1 MPPPR
6 TSGPFAKLLGVELV
20 REDDQGSELWLD
32 VREDHQREGAIVHGG
47 VMMSLLDM
55 AMAATVARTLKE
67 GERTMS
73 VTINTEFMRPFSSG
87 RLIARARLE
96 RRGRTM
102 GFPVG
107 ELTDA
112 EGKMI
117 ARATGV
123 WAIVD
128 AKGAKEAKRAK

>member
-1 MPPPR
+1 MPAPR
-6 TSGPFAKLLGVELV
+6 ASGRFAEFLGVELV
-20 REDDQGSELWLD
+20 LDEEKGVELWLD
-32 VREDHQREGAIVHGG
+32 VREDHLREGRIVHGG

-55 AMAATVARTLKE
+55 AMATTVARTLKE
-67 GERTMS
+67 GERTVS

-87 RLIARARLE
+87 RLVARARLE

-107 ELTDA
+107 ELVDA

-123 WAIVD
+123 WAIVP
-128 AKGAKEAKRAK
+128 A